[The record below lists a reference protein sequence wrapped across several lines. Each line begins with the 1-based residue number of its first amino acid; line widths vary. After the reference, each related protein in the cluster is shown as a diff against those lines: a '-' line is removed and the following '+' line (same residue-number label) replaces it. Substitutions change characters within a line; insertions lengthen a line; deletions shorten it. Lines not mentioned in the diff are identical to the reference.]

1 MPVSHAGD
9 DGSIP
14 SRTTF
19 YLIGEMAIWIVD
31 LFAWHVF
38 VSRWPRRVVLSP
50 QEPGLSPIGS
60 VNQQTQLHFRLKRAA
75 RPTGRHWVCNLE
87 IGVRFSGGP
96 LNS

>member
-38 VSRWPRRVVLSP
+38 VSRWR
-50 QEPGLSPIGS
+50 
-60 VNQQTQLHFRLKRAA
+60 
-75 RPTGRHWVCNLE
+75 
-87 IGVRFSGGP
+87 
-96 LNS
+96 